1 MSAPKRSR
9 SRSRTLAAPRGRRTG
24 KQNKAFNSSPAKE
37 DFCHRP
43 IARCR
48 WRRSM
53 LDARTTF
60 ARNSLSHTG
69 ERACTVARPA
79 RSSSMLRPYAAA
91 ADTDVQNRTLPPRGP
106 RHRNVN
112 NSEHTRCRHTSVAE
126 GICVQPQ
133 SGRRSRP
140 FSEQKVLY
148 ILTYLGPQGDEE
160 GGDVGRRTTTGSS
173 RAAVGVG
180 ESASRQL
187 VARGLRNLHNT
198 RTCKPHK
205 SVSEPRKICPGS
217 GSGFGSGFHSTQQT

>member
-9 SRSRTLAAPRGRRTG
+9 SRSRTHAAPRGRRTG

-140 FSEQKVLY
+140 FSEQRVLTSV
-148 ILTYLGPQGDEE
+148 LKETKKAATSGAGPPEALSA
-160 GGDVGRRTTTGSS
+160 RRSGAASRRVGSS
-173 RAAVGVG
+173 SLAVC
-180 ESASRQL
+180 EICIHASAIWQTSQI
-187 VARGLRNLHNT
+187 GL
-198 RTCKPHK
+198 
-205 SVSEPRKICPGS
+205 
-217 GSGFGSGFHSTQQT
+217 